1 MKHQV
6 FALFYGAVLLT
17 VLAAGGQAQGVEAAS
32 IQEADVQSHLG
43 LARSAA
49 YRPGQDYTWIHD
61 LICVAPPPAPAE
73 PPTPRPTAGPAE
85 RQAPPRSL
93 WYDEPARVF
102 DNLYYLPT
110 KTPTVAEGV
119 IVWAITTSEGII
131 LYDAGFDYSV
141 EEIVDNGLRKL
152 GLDPADIRYV
162 IISHGHTDHYG
173 GARHLQDAY
182 GARIIL
188 SQTDWDLIAEDRNSE
203 DIKPRED
210 LVATDGME
218 VTLGDTTIKLY
229 ITPGHTR
236 GPISALIPLR
246 DGDRRHLGATW
257 GGMNFNFQFFRDRA
271 TTIGAYRDA
280 AMRYRDIVAEARA
293 DVVLGSHF
301 MQDKTPDKINA
312 LRFRGPDQ
320 AHPFVDPGGPVRHL
334 TVVGECAAARLAV
347 ETGLE

>member
-1 MKHQV
+1 MNRHM
-6 FALFYGAVLLT
+6 FALFCSVLLLRFGAPVSRAEPIET
-17 VLAAGGQAQGVEAAS
+17 GPPQDSSAQT
-32 IQEADVQSHLG
+32 HLDI
-43 LARSAA
+43 ARAAA
-49 YRPGQDYTWIHD
+49 YRPGQDFTWIHD
-61 LICVAPPPAPAE
+61 LICGE
-73 PPTPRPTAGPAE
+73 PPTVPAAPAAAPTE
-85 RQAPPRSL
+85 RLDPLRSVG
-93 WYDEPARVF
+93 YDEPAQVF

-188 SQTDWDLIAEDRNSE
+188 SQTDWNLIAEDRNSE

-218 VTLGDTTIKLY
+218 VTLGDTTVKLY

-246 DGDRRHLGATW
+246 DGDRSHLGATW
-257 GGMNFNFQFFRDRA
+257 GGMNFNFQYFRDRA
-271 TTIGAYRDA
+271 STIGAYRDA
-280 AMRYRDIVAEARA
+280 AMRYRDIVAQVRA
-293 DVVLGSHF
+293 DVLLGSHF

-320 AHPFVDPGGPVRHL
+320 AHPFVDPEGPVRHL

-347 ETGLE
+347 ETELE

>member
-1 MKHQV
+1 M
-6 FALFYGAVLLT
+6 
-17 VLAAGGQAQGVEAAS
+17 
-32 IQEADVQSHLG
+32 
-43 LARSAA
+43 
-49 YRPGQDYTWIHD
+49 
-61 LICVAPPPAPAE
+61 
-73 PPTPRPTAGPAE
+73 
-85 RQAPPRSL
+85 
-93 WYDEPARVF
+93 F

-141 EEIVDNGLRKL
+141 EEIVDNGLRKM

-162 IISHGHTDHYG
+162 IISHGHRDHYG

-188 SQTDWDLIAEDRNSE
+188 SETDWDLIAEDRNP
-203 DIKPRED
+203 DAIKPRKD

-218 VTLGDTTIKLY
+218 VTLGDTTVTLY

-236 GPISALIPLR
+236 GPISVLIPLK

-257 GGMNFNFQFFRDRA
+257 GGMNFNFQYFRDRA
-271 TTIGAYRDA
+271 ITIGAYRDA
-280 AMRYRDIVAEARA
+280 AMRFRDIVAQARA

-301 MQDKTPDKINA
+301 MQDRTPDKINA
-312 LRFRGPDQ
+312 LRFRGPGE

-334 TVVGECAAARLAV
+334 TVVGECAAARLAL
-347 ETGLE
+347 EMGLD